1 MPPSRWVAP
10 SICPLAMSP
19 DICRTRAPLDD
30 LGRRQVGPADRK
42 RFSIL
47 INLSESQERLGKV
60 SRKHSAGKANQY
72 LFCTRKEKP

>member
-1 MPPSRWVAP
+1 MTSDADRSDRP
-10 SICPLAMSP
+10 
-19 DICRTRAPLDD
+19 
-30 LGRRQVGPADRK
+30 DRK

-72 LFCTRKEKP
+72 LFCHDLLGTVEILFADEPVVNERVHAKFGDLVAPRC